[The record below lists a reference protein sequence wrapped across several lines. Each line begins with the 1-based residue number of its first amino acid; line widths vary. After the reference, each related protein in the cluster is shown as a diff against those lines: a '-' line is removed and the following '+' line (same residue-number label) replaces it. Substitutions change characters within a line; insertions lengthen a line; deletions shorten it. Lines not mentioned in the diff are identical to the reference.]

1 MKNAVSVHH
10 ALASK
15 ATDYEKKPN
24 VFKLKTADWRVLLFQ
39 TQYVALE
46 YVCVGVCVWRGP
58 VPLCCTTN
66 QALYTGQFLNQS
78 QVTSWLEIRAAQKT
92 R

>member
-46 YVCVGVCVWRGP
+46 CVCWCVCVAGAGS
-58 VPLCCTTN
+58 PLLHYESGSLHGTVFESESSHK
-66 QALYTGQFLNQS
+66 LVRDTGS
-78 QVTSWLEIRAAQKT
+78 SED
-92 R
+92 